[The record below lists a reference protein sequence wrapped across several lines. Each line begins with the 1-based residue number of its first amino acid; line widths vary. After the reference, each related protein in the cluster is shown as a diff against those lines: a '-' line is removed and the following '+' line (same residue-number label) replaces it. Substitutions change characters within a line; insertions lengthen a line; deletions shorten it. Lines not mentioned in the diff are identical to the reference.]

1 MPIRRLNEATA
12 SRIAAGEVIER
23 PASVVKELVEN
34 ALDAGATR
42 VDIEV
47 RDGGIRLVSVTD
59 NGAGIQPDEIAL
71 AFERFATSK
80 IADDSELTGIRTLGF
95 RGEALPSIASVAHVE
110 AVSRVPGRDG
120 GVRLVLDC
128 GRVVVQ
134 EPAAAPPGTTIR
146 VSDIF
151 RNVPARLKFL
161 SSPGA
166 ELAKIQHLSSTLAL
180 VYPHVAFRLTS
191 DGAVRLASPGGGDR
205 LAAVAAVY
213 GSKAAQAM
221 LPIEGDPA
229 AAFSVTGLT
238 GSPELARG
246 NRTYITLSVNGRWVQ
261 SRRLLFA
268 VEQAY
273 LGFLPER
280 RFPVAI
286 LDVRAPFE
294 DVDVNVHPAKAE
306 VRFLRED
313 IVFAEIQRAIRR
325 ALTEGAHVRPLRA
338 PSTQPGAG
346 GRYPHQADGPARHRA
361 MTGTAPGDPATSPEQ
376 RSFATEA
383 TWPARGQPLPAP
395 AAGRAGQTST
405 DNMPAPSTAVS
416 GHAASSQAGTAP
428 MGKPASQRQVLPVL
442 RVIGQAQ
449 ETYILCEGPDGVY
462 LIDQHA
468 AHERV
473 LYEDIKRRSA
483 SRSVESQPL
492 LEPETVDLGPGHAAL
507 IESHAEALSALGFAV
522 EPFGPKTALVRAV
535 PKLLADRGHGG
546 GKAGEW
552 LLRLLDESSERGRTD
567 SWQDRLLYTMA
578 CHASVRAGQKLT
590 NDECREL
597 IRLLEHAEQPHT
609 CPHGRPTMLHLNSGH
624 LEREF
629 GRR

>member
-1 MPIRRLNEATA
+1 MPIKRLNEATA

-23 PASVVKELVEN
+23 PASVIKELVEN

-42 VDIEV
+42 IDIEV
-47 RDGGIRLVSVTD
+47 RDGGARLTSVTD

-120 GVRLVLDC
+120 GIRLVLAY
-128 GRVVVQ
+128 GRVVAQ

-161 SSPGA
+161 NSPGA
-166 ELAKIQHLSSTLAL
+166 ELAKVQHLANIFAL
-180 VYPHVAFRLTS
+180 VYPHVAFKLTS
-191 DGAVRLASPGGGDR
+191 DGAVRLASPGSNDR
-205 LAAVAAVY
+205 LAAVVAVY

-221 LPIEGDPA
+221 LPVEGDSA

-261 SRRLLFA
+261 SRRLIFA

-273 LGFLPER
+273 MGFLPER
-280 RFPVAI
+280 RFPMAV

-294 DVDVNVHPAKAE
+294 DVDVNVHPTKAE

-325 ALTEGAHVRPLRA
+325 TLTEGAHIRPLHV
-338 PSTQPGAG
+338 PSMQPRAG
-346 GRYPHQADGPARHRA
+346 GRPIHQADGPARQRA
-361 MTGTAPGDPATSPEQ
+361 APGEAATTPGQ

-383 TWPARGQPLPAP
+383 TWPIRGQPLPAP
-395 AAGRAGQTST
+395 VARRTGHTLA
-405 DNMPAPSTAVS
+405 DNTPAP
-416 GHAASSQAGTAP
+416 AP
-428 MGKPASQRQVLPVL
+428 PASAPNALAHAGAALGGRPALQRQVLPVL

-473 LYEDIKRRSA
+473 LYEDIKRRTA
-483 SRSVESQPL
+483 SKSVESQPL
-492 LEPETVDLGPGHAAL
+492 LEPETVDLGPAQAAI
-507 IESHAEALSALGFAV
+507 IESYAEALSALGFAV
-522 EPFGPKTALVRAV
+522 EPFGPKMALVRAV
-535 PKLLADRGHGG
+535 PKLLADRGNGG

-597 IRLLEHAEQPHT
+597 IRLLERAEQPHT

>member
-1 MPIRRLNEATA
+1 MSIRRLSEATA

-34 ALDAGATR
+34 SLDAGATR
-42 VDIEV
+42 IDIEV
-47 RDGGIRLVSVTD
+47 RDGGMRLISITD
-59 NGAGIQPDEIAL
+59 NGTGIRPDEIAL

-80 IADDSELTGIRTLGF
+80 IADDSELTAIRTLGF
-95 RGEALPSIASVAHVE
+95 RGEALPSVASVAHVE
-110 AVSRVPGRDG
+110 AVSRVPVRDN
-120 GVRLVLDC
+120 GVRIVLNY
-128 GRVVVQ
+128 GRVVTQ
-134 EPAAAPPGTTIR
+134 EPAAAPPGTTVR

-161 SSPGA
+161 SSPGT
-166 ELAKIQHLSSTLAL
+166 ELARIQHLASILAL
-180 VYPHVAFRLTS
+180 VYPHVAFRLAS
-191 DGAVRLASPGGGDR
+191 DGAVRLTSPGGGDR
-205 LAAVAAVY
+205 LAAIAAVY

-221 LPIEGDPA
+221 LAVEGDSA
-229 AAFSVTGLT
+229 AAFSVSGLV

-261 SRRLLFA
+261 SRRLQFA

-280 RFPVAI
+280 RYPVAV

-294 DVDVNVHPAKAE
+294 DIDVNVHPAKAE

-325 ALTEGAHVRPLRA
+325 TLTEGAHVRPLRA
-338 PSTQPGAG
+338 PSANPGIG
-346 GRYPHQADGPARHRA
+346 GRAHHQDDGAARRSA
-361 MTGTAPGDPATSPEQ
+361 TTNAVPGDPAMTPEQ
-376 RSFATEA
+376 RLFATEA
-383 TWPARGQPLPAP
+383 TWPIRGQPVLSPASGPTQQTPTTGPAVHPASEIGHPLSSQTGGAP
-395 AAGRAGQTST
+395 A
-405 DNMPAPSTAVS
+405 
-416 GHAASSQAGTAP
+416 
-428 MGKPASQRQVLPVL
+428 GKPIPQRQVLPVL
-442 RVIGQAQ
+442 RVVGQAQ

-483 SRSVESQPL
+483 ARSVESQPL
-492 LEPETVDLGPGHAAL
+492 LEPEAFDLGPAHASF
-507 IESHAEALSALGFAV
+507 IESHLETLSTLGFVV
-522 EPFGPKTALVRAV
+522 EPFGPKTALVRAI
-535 PKLLADRGHGG
+535 PKLLVDRGHGRG
-546 GKAGEW
+546 IAGEW
-552 LLRLLDESSERGRTD
+552 LLRLIDESAERGRTD

-597 IRLLEHAEQPHT
+597 IRQLEQVEQPHT